1 MKRRIIKKLQKN
13 LINRKALDYIIK
25 HSNLCRHAMREL
37 KLAGYNKEDK
47 GPNGWMYQQVIEAI
61 ALFSS
66 HDNSS
71 ASASWEI
78 NLVKKLCSFDI
89 LTPLN
94 LKDDKEWNFVYYKD
108 GHIKVYQNNRLSHF
122 FKEVNGDN
130 IRIGNIDAFTKKI
143 VKVKR
148 FGADN
153 FEENKNPTYWHGGFF
168 VINNGKCTG
177 EYIRKVYLYY
187 HELDKPY
194 TPKETIKLNTI
205 DVEVTPDNWISFV
218 DNNSIKYLYLCAH
231 YRIDYKI
238 SKTIEGK
245 TIDEID
251 EVICNIAESE
261 IKDNEEV

>member
-1 MKRRIIKKLQKN
+1 MKRKRIKKLQKN
-13 LINRKALDYIIK
+13 LINREALDYIIK

-61 ALFSS
+61 ALFTS
-66 HDNSS
+66 HGNSG
-71 ASASWEI
+71 ASALWEI

-89 LTPLN
+89 INPLN
-94 LKDDKEWNFVYYKD
+94 LKDDKEWTFIYYKD
-108 GHIKVYQNNRLSHF
+108 GNTKVYQNNRLTHF
-122 FKEVNGDN
+122 FKEVDGDN
-130 IRIGNIDAFTKKI
+130 IRISNINAFAKKI

-148 FGADN
+148 FGTDS
-153 FEENKNPTYWHGGFF
+153 FEENKNPTYWSGGFF

-177 EYIRKVYLYY
+177 EYVRKVYLYY

-194 TPKETIKLNTI
+194 TPKETIELNTI
-205 DVEVTPDNWISFV
+205 DVEVTPGNWISFV
-218 DNNSIKYLYLCAH
+218 DSNSIEYLYLCAQ
-231 YRIDYKI
+231 YRVYYKI

-245 TIDEID
+245 TLDEID
-251 EVICNIAESE
+251 EFTCNIAESE